1 VVPEGEGGEGARG
14 RPFVAKAMNI
24 QDPLLYYN
32 NLGRSVSKGTRQ
44 ETTLHLLHRAILEH
58 RPVFAQTLSYLLSCA
73 ILFTRS
79 IRQNRDTRRL
89 LRPFI
94 APPCH
99 AAGNLSRIRTAL
111 KKGAATLH
119 GILTGPPERLLPELD
134 RFFANTW
141 RRHGAGPR
149 PDVGED
155 RRKARQ
161 EAAAAHAAAQQAR
174 VLASM
179 GLRGYLGG
187 TWPQGVGEAGAGVR
201 YAGGTGYPEVG
212 APFSMKELA
221 EAARGVAQ
229 EGRGSSRGGYMQ
241 NGNAHAEA
249 PEEEGDDAAPL
260 WRVREEGREH
270 APGLH
275 KRSTGGDASR
285 GGAAGEQ
292 DLRLEREGTGHASGA
307 ELGMQRGEA
316 GPGPERAAFSDPP
329 PHQRPARADGRQG
342 SLDDSQPA
350 ESRLQRTP
358 RSSPRAGAS
367 FGLPFDG
374 AAPFPSVVSG
384 SVVEGVPVPFYSALP
399 RGAGTGAFLPSPELP
414 PASLAEPATGL
425 PYWQLAVASPQ
436 GRLRFAEGPPRSSP
450 AERGP
455 ASSSEGLPKL
465 VGSVPIPIV
474 TPEGPPSGPPSP
486 RGGSYRPSPISPPFF
501 PLARTPPARSGR
513 NVGPASPSSW
523 EPGYPS
529 YHGNSPGGR
538 LEGLSGA
545 ASFPPPLHL
554 PDPASS
560 SGAEEKQAGMRRSR
574 GAAGGHSEQGRSMG
588 TARHFEGNSRNG
600 PRERGQGAEQQMGR
614 QGELAEQLMG
624 GMHAGALSLSLP
636 NGGLS
641 WGPYSDPRYQYRQLL
656 ANGYVANGQLFNPH
670 LMYIPFGFSSPHN
683 PGSGEDSRGPT
694 LDRALE
700 EELLRSGDRAGGR
713 QEEHWETGAEGRGK
727 TAGPPP
733 EGQSPG
739 RKAGGDAGGSR
750 AQAREQAHEAGSPRH
765 EGLRAQTGRVA
776 PPLERK
782 GSMERAGKGALPRQE
797 WVAKTGDD
805 GAAQHGGGGGGQGD
819 YRGDKQEGTGQR
831 GTGDGE
837 GGTGTGTERSGGQVS
852 YSDVEMGPRGGP
864 SGRRRASGHRR
875 QSSEGSVD
883 FLQREAS
890 LAAALAEMNRQG
902 GGSLPNGPPA
912 LAHPQLLLS
921 PSGTIREA
929 GAPTTLVLPPSSP
942 PSLPAH
948 LFLAQRG
955 AHHSP
960 GEEHGESGGRPHV
973 RQDPRSAPLPERVLR
988 SGGARD
994 EDLVRQELAPPAADP
1009 VLLRSPPSQRMLTA
1023 RSPYPSNLYPPSLS
1037 LPFPIDWEAAFSL
1050 GPSLGLPVRPAPPP
1064 PPEAPDLE
1072 GPPEDED
1079 LLRGDLEAH
1088 LRSLDFGRHCQMQV
1102 DRGQKWQP
1110 PLPPP
1115 QPQPGQYWNPPS
1127 GAAPPQQKG
1136 QPRSGPS
1143 PPHMYGPTLRS
1154 PQGGPAAPWQ
1164 QQQHKF
1170 SGKGQRTVPSAG
1182 LHRPGEDA
1190 FRQQRGAEGRAPGTF
1205 VGPGGRLYMPQGQ
1218 GVGVHFLEGEARQ
1231 PADVFNRGGMV
1242 SRAASVRVYQSTRR
1256 S

>member
-1 VVPEGEGGEGARG
+1 
-14 RPFVAKAMNI
+14 
-24 QDPLLYYN
+24 
-32 NLGRSVSKGTRQ
+32 
-44 ETTLHLLHRAILEH
+44 
-58 RPVFAQTLSYLLSCA
+58 
-73 ILFTRS
+73 
-79 IRQNRDTRRL
+79 
-89 LRPFI
+89 
-94 APPCH
+94 
-99 AAGNLSRIRTAL
+99 
-111 KKGAATLH
+111 
-119 GILTGPPERLLPELD
+119 
-134 RFFANTW
+134 
-141 RRHGAGPR
+141 
-149 PDVGED
+149 VGED

-174 VLASM
+174 ALASM

-187 TWPQGVGEAGAGVR
+187 TWPQGVGEGAGGR

-212 APFSMKELA
+212 APFSMRELA

-229 EGRGSSRGGYMQ
+229 EGRGGSRGGYMQ

-249 PEEEGDDAAPL
+249 PEEEGEDAAPL
-260 WRVREEGREH
+260 RRVRGEGREH

-275 KRSTGGDASR
+275 RRSMGGDASR
-285 GGAAGEQ
+285 AEG
-292 DLRLEREGTGHASGA
+292 DLRLEREGTGHARGA
-307 ELGMQRGEA
+307 ELGMHRGE
-316 GPGPERAAFSDPP
+316 PGLVPERAAFSDPP
-329 PHQRPARADGRQG
+329 AHRRLARAEGRQD
-342 SLDDSQPA
+342 SVDDSPPS
-350 ESRLQRTP
+350 ESRLQSTP

-367 FGLPFDG
+367 FGLPFG
-374 AAPFPSVVSG
+374 GVAPFPSVVSG

-414 PASLAEPATGL
+414 PAFPAEPATGL
-425 PYWQLAVASPQ
+425 PYWQLAVAPPQ
-436 GRLRFAEGPPRSSP
+436 GRLRFAEGPPLGPPRSSS

-455 ASSSEGLPKL
+455 GSSSEGLPKL

-474 TPEGPPSGPPSP
+474 TPEGPSSGPPSP

-529 YHGNSPGGR
+529 YHGSSPGGR
-538 LEGLSGA
+538 LEGLPGA
-545 ASFPPPLHL
+545 ASFSPPLHL
-554 PDPASS
+554 PDPASG
-560 SGAEEKQAGMRRSR
+560 SGVEEEQAGIKRSR
-574 GAAGGHSEQGRSMG
+574 GGAGGHSEQGRSMG

-600 PRERGQGAEQQMGR
+600 PRERWQGAEQQVGA

-641 WGPYSDPRYQYRQLL
+641 WGHYSDPRYQYRQLL
-656 ANGYVANGQLFNPH
+656 ANGYVANGQLFNPQ
-670 LMYIPFGFSSPHN
+670 LMYIPFGFSSPRN
-683 PGSGEDSRGPT
+683 PSSGEDSRGQTP
-694 LDRALE
+694 DRALD
-700 EELLRSGDRAGGR
+700 EELLRSGARAGGR
-713 QEEHWETGAEGRGK
+713 QEEHWELGAEGRGK
-727 TAGPPP
+727 AAGPTP

-750 AQAREQAHEAGSPRH
+750 AQAQEIHGEASSPR
-765 EGLRAQTGRVA
+765 LRAQTGRVA

-805 GAAQHGGGGGGQGD
+805 HVGGGGGQGEN
-819 YRGDKQEGTGQR
+819 RGDKQEGTGQR
-831 GTGDGE
+831 GTANGE
-837 GGTGTGTERSGGQVS
+837 GETGTGTERIGGQVS
-852 YSDVEMGPRGGP
+852 YSDVEMGRAGGP

-875 QSSEGSVD
+875 QSSEGSVEL
-883 FLQREAS
+883 LQREAG

-902 GGSLPNGPPA
+902 GGMPSSLPNGPPA
-912 LAHPQLLLS
+912 LAHTQLLLS
-921 PSGTIREA
+921 PSGAIREA
-929 GAPTTLVLPPSSP
+929 GTPPTLVLPPSSP
-942 PSLPAH
+942 PALPVH
-948 LFLAQRG
+948 LFLTEQRQRG

-960 GEEHGESGGRPHV
+960 GEENGEAGPRPQV
-973 RQDPRSAPLPERVLR
+973 RQDPWSAPLPEGELR
-988 SGGARD
+988 YGGGRD

-1023 RSPYPSNLYPPSLS
+1023 RAPYPSTLYPPSLS

-1050 GPSLGLPVRPAPPP
+1050 GPSLGLPVRPAPPSP
-1064 PPEAPDLE
+1064 AEAPDLE
-1072 GPPEDED
+1072 SPPEDED

-1110 PLPPP
+1110 PLPPA
-1115 QPQPGQYWNPPS
+1115 QPQPGQYWNPSS

-1154 PQGGPAAPWQ
+1154 PQGGPAAQWQ
-1164 QQQHKF
+1164 QQQHKL
-1170 SGKGQRTVPSAG
+1170 SGKGQRTVPSQG
-1182 LHRPGEDA
+1182 LQQPGEDA
-1190 FRQQRGAEGRAPGTF
+1190 FRQQRGGEGRAPGAF

-1231 PADVFNRGGMV
+1231 PANVFNRGGMV
-1242 SRAASVRVYQSTRR
+1242 SRAASIWLYESQKHLQVLIAWNNLNCACRSVVLLGTVVRPPVCGGSVGIAPKCVSLDVLSGTTSFICTASLQQHSRCWWQFRRTVTPADPCVAHRAPPFRGCAALTATPRRACTSTRAAPPR
-1256 S
+1256 VTWTRACTLRAWLAPPTACYPPQM